1 MALTFTRSWTDED
14 LDRWRDTCVRFVEDE
29 LQPDD
34 DAARARG
41 NVGAGLWRKA
51 GELGLLCTDIPE
63 EFGGGGGDFRHEAV
77 LYEECSRR
85 GLSGWGNSVHT
96 IVAHYF
102 MNHGTAE
109 QKQRYLPRMARG
121 ELVGAIAMT
130 EPGAGSDLQGIR
142 TKAEKRGDDYVI
154 NGSKTFITNGFL
166 AGVILVICKTDPTQ
180 GARGTSILIVETGR
194 EATGR
199 SLASRPPS
207 GGGESQGDDPGG
219 SVTCA
224 GFRVGRV
231 LDKLGMKSQDTSE
244 LFFDDV
250 TVPAANLLGGVE
262 GQGFYQLMGDLPYER
277 LIIGVTAL
285 ACMEGAYEATLAYV
299 RERKAF
305 GKPIGDLQ
313 NTRFKLAE
321 VATQIQVGRAF
332 IDRCVEQLVLGK
344 LDTATASMA
353 KLWGSETQGKVL
365 DECLQLF
372 GGYGFMNEYLIARMY
387 ADARVQRIYGG
398 TSEIM
403 KEVISR
409 AL

>member
-1 MALTFTRSWTDED
+1 MPLNFARSWMDDD
-14 LDRWRDTCVRFVEDE
+14 LNQWRDTCARFVEKE
-29 LQPDD
+29 LVAD
-34 DAARARG
+34 DAAARQRG
-41 NVGAGLWRKA
+41 NVGRGLWTKA

-63 EFGGGGGDFRHEAV
+63 AFGGAGGDFRHEAV
-77 LYEECSRR
+77 LYEECARR
-85 GLSGWGNSVHT
+85 GISGWGNSVHT

-102 MNHGTAE
+102 KNHGTPA
-109 QKQRYLPRMARG
+109 QKDRYLPRMARG

-142 TKAEKRGDDYVI
+142 TRAEKRGDSYVI
-154 NGSKTFITNGFL
+154 NGSKTFITNGYL
-166 AGVILVICKTDPTQ
+166 ADVVLVVCKTDPTQ
-180 GARGTSILIVETGR
+180 GARGTSILVVETK
-194 EATGR
+194 
-199 SLASRPPS
+199 
-207 GGGESQGDDPGG
+207 D
-219 SVTCA
+219 CA

-244 LFFDDV
+244 LFFDDA
-250 TVPAANLLGGVE
+250 TVPAANLLGGQE

-285 ACMEGAYEATLAYV
+285 ATMEGAYEATLAYV
-299 RERKAF
+299 RDRKAF
-305 GKPIGDLQ
+305 GKPIADLQ

-321 VATQIQVGRAF
+321 VATTIQVGRAF
-332 IDRCVEQLVLGK
+332 IDRCVEQLVAGQ

-353 KLWGSETQGKVL
+353 KLWGSEAQGKVL

-372 GGYGFMNEYLIARMY
+372 GGYGFMNEYVIARMY